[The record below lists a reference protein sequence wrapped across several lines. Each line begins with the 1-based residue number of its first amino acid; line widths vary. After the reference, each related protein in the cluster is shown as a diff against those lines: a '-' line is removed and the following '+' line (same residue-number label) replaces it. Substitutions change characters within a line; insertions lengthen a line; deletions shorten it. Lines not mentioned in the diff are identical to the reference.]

1 MTCRHIGERQPVCS
15 VCASVKNCWYERT
28 LILASVIRGHHD
40 PIDIP
45 MSDKRNQR
53 DRRRRQ
59 DADDYDPSYTM
70 PEFRARSSPVNTT
83 RLGTLQQSV
92 WRLWCAPVCGQS
104 QRRLRRSCMGRECMN
119 PSEPAKSTPSVA
131 ANWATADVGSNAA
144 RSLQFIS
151 FAISNDQ
158 YGVDILAVR
167 EIKGWSKIALLPK
180 QPDYVR
186 GDQFNE

>member
-1 MTCRHIGERQPVCS
+1 
-15 VCASVKNCWYERT
+15 
-28 LILASVIRGHHD
+28 
-40 PIDIP
+40 
-45 MSDKRNQR
+45 
-53 DRRRRQ
+53 
-59 DADDYDPSYTM
+59 
-70 PEFRARSSPVNTT
+70 
-83 RLGTLQQSV
+83 
-92 WRLWCAPVCGQS
+92 
-104 QRRLRRSCMGRECMN
+104 MN

-167 EIKGWSKIALLPK
+167 EIIGWSKIALLPK

-186 GDQFNE
+186 GDLFNE